1 MISLLMEYSIFHDL
15 IIIFFFKKK
24 LSKKNDRDNELNFV
38 VKFSEEIGRKK
49 N

>member
-15 IIIFFFKKK
+15 IIIFLKKK